1 MSVVDQSTLAAGK
14 VATGFSCPAVALYGN
29 TGGVSTYNSGRRLAR
44 GVEVSLDVGT
54 ADDNRFS
61 ADNRTAESQEG
72 IFESGNVNLTVD
84 GLLIAARQLVM
95 GLPTAR
101 SVTKGEGAGA
111 LTFNLYDHGDAQK
124 IPYVGLGYITRYMS
138 NGITTFVP
146 TILWKVRFNQLGKSA
161 ATQDGDTIDW
171 QTQAMTAVISRDDTP
186 AHNWLSEGDDYT
198 TEAEAWAVIAAI
210 FGIGDAEEG
219 E

>member
-14 VATGFSCPAVALYGN
+14 VATGFSFPAVALYEN
-29 TGGVSTYNSGRRLAR
+29 AGGVSAYSSGRRLAR
-44 GVEVSLDVGT
+44 GVEVSLDVDT

-72 IFESGNVNLTVD
+72 IFQSGSVNLTVD

-95 GLPTAR
+95 GLPAAR
-101 SVTKGEGAGA
+101 EVTVGEGTGA
-111 LTFNLYDHGDAQK
+111 LTFNLYDHGDNQK

-138 NGITTFVP
+138 NGIETFVP
-146 TILWKVRFNQLGKSA
+146 TILWKIRFNQLSKSA
-161 ATQDGDTIDW
+161 ATQDGDEIDW
-171 QTQAMTAVISRDDTP
+171 QTQEMTAAISRDDTP
-186 AHNWLSEGDDYT
+186 AHNWLSEGDDYS

-210 FGIGDAEEG
+210 FGIEDEEG
-219 E
+219 